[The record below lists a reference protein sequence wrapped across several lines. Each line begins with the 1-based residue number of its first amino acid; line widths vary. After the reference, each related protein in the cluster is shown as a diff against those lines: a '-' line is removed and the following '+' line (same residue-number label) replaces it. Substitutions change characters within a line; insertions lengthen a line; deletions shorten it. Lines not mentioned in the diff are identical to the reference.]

1 MIEDKIISA
10 ALYLSPIIHIPAK
23 TLAIVG
29 LCSFAVIVFAIVVY
43 GFWKL
48 TKLTSP
54 ISERLGIK
62 LRNGERLMLKEK
74 IYVSALGVMGIG
86 IVGYGLVQ
94 LVNILY

>member
-10 ALYLSPIIHIPAK
+10 AIYLSPIIHIPAK

-29 LCSFAVIVFAIVVY
+29 LCSFAVIVLTLAVY

-54 ISERLGIK
+54 ISERLGVK

-74 IYVSALGVMGIG
+74 IFGAALGVMGIG
-86 IVGYGLVQ
+86 IMGYGVVQ
-94 LVNILY
+94 LVDILF